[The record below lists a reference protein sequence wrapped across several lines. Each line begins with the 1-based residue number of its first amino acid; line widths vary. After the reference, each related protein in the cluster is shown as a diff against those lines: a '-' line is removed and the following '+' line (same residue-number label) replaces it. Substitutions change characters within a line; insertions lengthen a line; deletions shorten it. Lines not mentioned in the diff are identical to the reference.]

1 MTGPYEELVAFEY
14 TDSDEVFETSAKAW
28 HALAGR
34 FVADGDVDYGT
45 IEDEL
50 GGMRNTR
57 NQSYHEDVVE
67 NYEPFFR
74 AVREAGFGRYIR
86 TRS

>member
-28 HALAGR
+28 QALASR

-50 GGMRNTR
+50 
-57 NQSYHEDVVE
+57 
-67 NYEPFFR
+67 
-74 AVREAGFGRYIR
+74 
-86 TRS
+86 